1 MVKSLNVRCVN
12 IYDHNKSYLDGIALR
27 YFNKKITYKKLF
39 ENIRKTAD
47 AFWAQ
52 GIRKGDAVTIMS
64 LNTPETIY
72 CIYALNYIGAVA
84 NMVYM
89 TLSEEE
95 IVETVKN
102 TDSKMFIFL
111 DVVAEKVRNVAADMG
126 KVPVLAISPTDSLGF
141 LVRKISALKSKINT
155 GGFLSWNNFLE
166 AREHQ
171 KAQQASYRENELSVI
186 VYTSGTKVECA
197 IEKWHYEQAGMI
209 VYRKKLSEVEGKL
222 YVG

>member
-1 MVKSLNVRCVN
+1 MDDKQMRNTGYPFLDKPWLKYYSEEALYGEIPKCTMYEY

-95 IVETVKN
+95 IVETVK
-102 TDSKMFIFL
+102 IQ
-111 DVVAEKVRNVAADMG
+111 
-126 KVPVLAISPTDSLGF
+126 I
-141 LVRKISALKSKINT
+141 LKCL
-155 GGFLSWNNFLE
+155 FFWM
-166 AREHQ
+166 
-171 KAQQASYRENELSVI
+171 
-186 VYTSGTKVECA
+186 
-197 IEKWHYEQAGMI
+197 W
-209 VYRKKLSEVEGKL
+209 
-222 YVG
+222 